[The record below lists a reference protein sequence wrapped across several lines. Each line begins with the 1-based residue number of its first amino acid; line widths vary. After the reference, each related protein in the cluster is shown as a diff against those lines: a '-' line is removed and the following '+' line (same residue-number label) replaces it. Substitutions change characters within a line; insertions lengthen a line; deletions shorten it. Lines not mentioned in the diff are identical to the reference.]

1 MSMVNAPFIIGL
13 RHIDRFDALHP
24 PAGLSRWLAAR
35 IDEGLCWYDH
45 APSDGREHATLLG
58 RALGLDQRLRKR
70 MELVLRAGVI
80 PALRDDSGL
89 GAKHYDTSPA
99 YLEKMLDET
108 LETLGIERVN
118 TLILMRPDP
127 LMDVEAT
134 GRALDRIVE
143 SGRALHTGVANFLPA
158 QWRHLQSA
166 MHTPLACQQMEMSI
180 AHSQMLFDGL
190 WETLLQD
197 GMQGLAGSPLWGGRI
212 FENQVGEMLTRI
224 GQARSASPAGVALA
238 WLATIPGRPVPVVGS
253 LREHRLRQLHRDAGL
268 ELTRPEWF
276 ALLEAARACRVP

>member
-1 MSMVNAPFIIGL
+1 MRMVDAPFVIGL
-13 RHIDRFDALHP
+13 RHLDRFDALHS

-35 IDEGLCWYDH
+35 VDEGLHWYDH
-45 APSDGREHATLLG
+45 ALSDSRDHAPLLG
-58 RALGLDQRLRKR
+58 RAIGLDRRLRHR
-70 MELVLRAGVI
+70 LELVLRAGVI
-80 PALRDDSGL
+80 PALHDDSGL
-89 GAKHYDTSPA
+89 GIKHYDSRPA
-99 YLEKMLDET
+99 YLERALDDT
-108 LETLGIERVN
+108 LATLGLERVN

-134 GRALDRIVE
+134 GRALDNIVA

-180 AHSQMLFDGL
+180 ARSQMLFDGL

-212 FENQVGEMLTRI
+212 FENQVGETLTRI
-224 GQARSASPAGVALA
+224 GQQRGASPAGVALA
-238 WLATIPGRPVPVVGS
+238 WLATIPGRPIPVVGS
-253 LREHRLRQLHRDAGL
+253 LRERRLRDLQQDADL
-268 ELTRPEWF
+268 RLTRPEWF
-276 ALLEAARACRVP
+276 ALLEAARACRVA